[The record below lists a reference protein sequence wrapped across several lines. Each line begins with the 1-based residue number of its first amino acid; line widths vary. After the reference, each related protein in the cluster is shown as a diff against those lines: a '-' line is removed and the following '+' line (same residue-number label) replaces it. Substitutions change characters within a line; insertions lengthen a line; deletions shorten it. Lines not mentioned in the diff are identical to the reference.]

1 MDLLV
6 RVNHR
11 WQAGGPGAALGIW
24 MCAFLLQAMGQL
36 SPVRNHGQEHEWAR
50 GGGFLML
57 RACSFVGAMSNCL
70 KIQGDF

>member
-24 MCAFLLQAMGQL
+24 MCVFLLRAMGQL
-36 SPVRNHGQEHEWAR
+36 SPVRNHGQEHERAQ
-50 GGGFLML
+50 GGGVPDAESMFF
-57 RACSFVGAMSNCL
+57 CGG
-70 KIQGDF
+70 Q